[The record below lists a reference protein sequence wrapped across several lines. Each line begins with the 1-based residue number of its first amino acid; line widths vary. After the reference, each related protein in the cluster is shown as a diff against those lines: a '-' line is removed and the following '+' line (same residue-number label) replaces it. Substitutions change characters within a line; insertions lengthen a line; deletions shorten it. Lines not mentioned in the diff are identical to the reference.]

1 MTSVLAAALAIG
13 LGVLAIGTSGASE
26 REPGAALGLPPPAAF
41 PGIPASP
48 QLAALGRRLFFDARL
63 SANGKVSCASCHQPD
78 QAFADG
84 RRTAVGVEER
94 RGTRN
99 TPSLLNAAFQSSQFW
114 EGRRGSLEEQ
124 VLDPLVSPVE
134 HGLPDKAALLDL
146 IRADASYV
154 REFGLEVQARHVARA
169 LAAFVRSLALGGS
182 AFDRHLYGGERAALS
197 DSAARGLDL
206 FRGRAR
212 CTDCHTIGERDAS
225 FSDGR
230 FHAVGIGLDRIAPKL
245 AALAA
250 RVVRMPQ
257 TEVDALVA
265 LDGEVAAL
273 GRFLVTRDPADIG
286 KFRTPSL
293 RNVALTAPYMHDGS
307 VATLEEALD
316 HELYYRGRLQGRPLV
331 LTPAEK
337 RDLIAFLRSLTSLS
351 LGRSADD

>member
-1 MTSVLAAALAIG
+1 MTSVLAAALATG

-26 REPGAALGLPPPAAF
+26 REPSAGLGLPPPAAF

-114 EGRRGSLEEQ
+114 EGRRASLEEQ

-146 IRADASYV
+146 VRADASYV
-154 REFGLEVQARHVARA
+154 REFGVEVQAQHVAEA
-169 LAAFVRSLALGGS
+169 LAAFVRSLAIGDS
-182 AFDRHLYGGERAALS
+182 AFDRHFYGGERAALS
-197 DSAARGLDL
+197 ESAARGLDL

-212 CTDCHTIGERDAS
+212 CSDCHTIGERDAS

-230 FHAVGIGLDRIAPKL
+230 FHAVGIGMDRIAPKL
-245 AALAA
+245 AALTV
-250 RVVRMPQ
+250 RVVGMPKA
-257 TEVDALVA
+257 EVDSLIARDA
-265 LDGEVAAL
+265 EVAAL

-286 KFRTPSL
+286 RFRTPSL
-293 RNVALTAPYMHDGS
+293 RNVARTAPYMHDGS
-307 VATLEEALD
+307 VPTLEEAVD
-316 HELYYRGRLQGRPLV
+316 YELYYRGRLQGRPLV
-331 LTPAEK
+331 LTPGEK
-337 RDLIAFLRSLTSLS
+337 RDLVAFLHSLTSLS